1 MDNFAGNQNI
11 EFIMGYLQEHYAFI
25 ENAVIQSVE
34 TMSLCSGKGNYKIF
48 LKNNLEIVK
57 FIVFFEENYK
67 RVLQVRS
74 YSFEMGGVYKTVD
87 QETLLH
93 DAYFRDIDKD
103 LKEKHS

>member
-1 MDNFAGNQNI
+1 MDNFAGNQNV
-11 EFIMGYLQEHYAFI
+11 EFIITYLKEHYNFI

-34 TMSLCSGKGNYKIF
+34 FMSLCDGKGNYKIF

-74 YSFEMGGVYKTVD
+74 YSFEMGGVYQTMD
-87 QETLLH
+87 LDTLIH
-93 DAYFRDIDKD
+93 DGYFKDIDKY
-103 LKEKHS
+103 LKEKHA